1 MKKTIIA
8 LSMLAFGL
16 ANAGV
21 VHAQEVVVKIGSS
34 APLTGAQAHLGKD
47 TENGVRLAIEDTNA
61 KGVTVGGKKV
71 KFELVGEDDQ
81 ADPKQGTAVA
91 QRLVDA
97 GVKAVI
103 GHMNSGTTIPAS
115 RIYNQAGI
123 VMISPSATN
132 PTLTQQGFENV
143 FRVMAH
149 DGKQGPAAAKFAVA
163 KLGKKVAVIDD
174 RSAYGQG
181 LADEFEKAVKAAGG
195 TITTREFTTDKAT
208 DFMTILT
215 KVKSQNPDVIF
226 FGGMDPQGGPMV
238 KQVKQLGIE
247 AKFLMGD
254 GGCTPELIKLAGDAI
269 KEGSA
274 FCTQPGL
281 PLEQLPDQNFKARF
295 QKRFNAEV
303 QAYSPYAYDATM
315 TVIDAMKT
323 AGSVEPAKY
332 LPTLKKIQHK
342 GVTGMIKFDDKGDL
356 KDGAI
361 TVYEFKAGKWEPIK
375 S

>member
-8 LSMLAFGL
+8 LSVLAMG
-16 ANAGV
+16 AA
-21 VHAQEVVVKIGSS
+21 HAEDLIVKIGSS

-47 TENGVRLAIEDTNA
+47 TENGVRLAIEDYNA
-61 KGVTVGGKKV
+61 KGVTIAGKKV

-97 GVKAVI
+97 GVKGVI

-132 PTLTQQGFENV
+132 PALTQQGFENV

-149 DGKQGPAAAKFAVA
+149 DGKQGPAAAKFALT

-181 LADEFEKAVKAAGG
+181 LADEFDKAVKAGGG
-195 TITTREFTTDKAT
+195 TVTTREFTTDKAT
-208 DFMTILT
+208 DFLTILT
-215 KVKSQNPDVIF
+215 KVKAQNPDVIF
-226 FGGMDPQGGPMV
+226 FGGMDPQGGPMA
-238 KQVKQLGIE
+238 KQIKQLGIK
-247 AKFLMGD
+247 ATFLMGD
-254 GGCTPELIKLAGDAI
+254 GGCTPELIKLAGDSI
-269 KEGSA
+269 TEGSA
-274 FCTQPGL
+274 YCTQPGV
-281 PLEQLPDQNFKARF
+281 PLEQMPKFKERF
-295 QKRFNAEV
+295 KKRFDAEV
-303 QAYSPYAYDATM
+303 QAYSPYAYDAASA
-315 TVIDAMKT
+315 IIESMKA

-332 LPTLKKIQHK
+332 LPALKKIQFK
-342 GVTGMIKFDDKGDL
+342 GVTSTIKFDEKGDL
-356 KDGAI
+356 KDGVV
-361 TVYEFKAGKWEPIK
+361 TVYTLKAGKWEPLK
-375 S
+375 

>member
-1 MKKTIIA
+1 MKKSIVA
-8 LSMLAFGL
+8 LALLSV
-16 ANAGV
+16 GV
-21 VHAQEVVVKIGSS
+21 VQAQELVVKIGSS

-47 TENGVRLAIEDTNA
+47 TENGVRLAIEDYNK
-61 KGVTVGGKKV
+61 KGVTIGGKKV

-115 RIYNQAGI
+115 RIYNQAGV

-149 DGKQGPAAAKFAVA
+149 DGKQGPAAAKFALT

-181 LADEFEKAVKAAGG
+181 LADEFEKAVKAGG
-195 TITTREFTTDKAT
+195 GSITSREFTTDKAN

-215 KVKSQNPDVIF
+215 KVKSASPDVIF
-226 FGGMDPQGGPMV
+226 FGGMDPQGGPMA
-238 KQVKQLGIE
+238 KQIKQLGIK
-247 AKFLMGD
+247 ATFLMGD

-269 KEGSA
+269 TEGSA
-274 FCTQPGL
+274 YCTQPGV
-281 PLEQLPDQNFKARF
+281 PLDSMPDAKFKDRFKA
-295 QKRFNAEV
+295 RFNAEV
-303 QAYSPYAYDATM
+303 QAYSPYSYDATS
-315 TVIDAMKT
+315 TVIEAMKT

-332 LPTLKKIQHK
+332 LASLKKASHK
-342 GVTGMIKFDDKGDL
+342 GVSGVIKFDEKGDL
-356 KDGAI
+356 KDGVV
-361 TVYEFKAGKWEPIK
+361 TVYTFKAGKWVPLK
-375 S
+375 